1 MSPSWA
7 SSSLALGQWGKNDLG
22 QALDVCTSW
31 KDGEGVPVFTGCHNF
46 VHLLHITGSFL
57 CYKYWAGWQNAIKW
71 AGASV
76 MYALVE
82 PLHVYLLNGPAV
94 LQGLTCVLILPR
106 GKIYDSPFERRNF
119 FLLPRGRK
127 QVHRA
132 RKNFCYKWQK
142 ALYCCFAHYHAWG
155 KKVVLKSFGAV
166 KITAWTFLV
175 DGVF

>member
-1 MSPSWA
+1 
-7 SSSLALGQWGKNDLG
+7 
-22 QALDVCTSW
+22 
-31 KDGEGVPVFTGCHNF
+31 
-46 VHLLHITGSFL
+46 
-57 CYKYWAGWQNAIKW
+57 
-71 AGASV
+71 

-132 RKNFCYKWQK
+132 RKRISAINDKK
-142 ALYCCFAHYHAWG
+142 LSIVALLTIMHG
-155 KKVVLKSFGAV
+155 EKR
-166 KITAWTFLV
+166 
-175 DGVF
+175 